1 MGQSSR
7 AFQEWEENHAEELYE
22 EFAQLHD
29 EEWQDFLES
38 KYIDFISGN
47 EDEMYE
53 RWRDDQDMNKVD
65 TKQEDKAGD
74 TL

>member
-1 MGQSSR
+1 MKMRQSSR

-38 KYIDFISGN
+38 KYIDHISGN
-47 EDEMYE
+47 VDEAYE
-53 RWRDDQDMNKVD
+53 RMRDD
-65 TKQEDKAGD
+65 AP
-74 TL
+74 